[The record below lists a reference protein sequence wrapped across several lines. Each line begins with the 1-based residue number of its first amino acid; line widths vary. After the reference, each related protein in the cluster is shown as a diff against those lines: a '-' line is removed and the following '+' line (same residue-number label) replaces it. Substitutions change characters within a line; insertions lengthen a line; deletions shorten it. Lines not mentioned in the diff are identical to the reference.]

1 MTEFLN
7 KHRNYLFFAFSLA
20 ALLLILRWIEYQYL
34 LLNYRLE
41 LYSGFLAIVFTAL
54 GIWLSN
60 RLSVSPK
67 TSVTSSQ
74 PSKEQVQKILPQEKE
89 IEKIGLSTREL
100 EVLQQMSLG
109 LSNQEIAD
117 QLFVSLN
124 TIKTHNSNILS
135 KMNVKRRMQAVEK
148 ARTLGMLQKNG
159 AF

>member
-74 PSKEQVQKILPQEKE
+74 PSKEQVQKILPLEKE

-109 LSNQEIAD
+109 MSNQEIAD

-148 ARTLGMLQKNG
+148 ARTLGML
-159 AF
+159 